1 METAFLSNNI
11 IFSVEKVSLNNVIHY
26 VFIGDV
32 KENIRNILSKLENRK
47 NILKEEVSLLK
58 DLYRE
63 NYKNWI
69 DVVVRD
75 RKKIVF
81 IQNKIHLDDTLNEIR
96 RKIYVFISDYE
107 KKEFICPEN
116 QLLWVINEKNEQEVI
131 GYIYENSI
139 TKQKI
144 NIVPNVF
151 TKITEIN
158 ISKYENILSDNNNKI
173 NTSENNMVIID
184 IKDIIN
190 FKNNTIYLVDAK
202 EEEYYL
208 KKIGLKQEQ
217 QEQQEQQKIN
227 QTKLLN
233 TYFKILWPFV
243 NLNFNLQEIKNNY
256 LLTKEVLEKE
266 SYIFNLIQKISIEID
281 NKKNKDE
288 KIRDKY
294 GLCINTIQIDINSKR
309 FYNNSNN
316 NILNEISNKKNKIN
330 NSNKIIDLYQIF
342 DYMIDHKIDKKTPYL
357 KYIDDII
364 ESPFSIISKEA
375 LDDNLIKKDE
385 LKRWLGIVKEKTIK
399 KNGITFKRYL
409 KDYLEKPKFSSIFL
423 NKYGELSLNVSF
435 NTEINA
441 NFNDI
446 ENTVKDCKKIIE
458 DINKN
463 KIISKIDE
471 KIRINPPDMNI
482 INDKIILKKNTKI
495 VFMNIAIPI
504 KYENTFD
511 FKKLLEFSFHFPSF
525 LSEFPKDDLVEKKE
539 KQNLTEKYFLDETKS
554 EKGIKLKFRRI
565 SGFANMNEILKDI
578 DILKEKDES
587 DTRILKILEFKYKK
601 NIEELKKY
609 LLEWKRKYS
618 FAKSAKIDS
627 KFKYGIT
634 ATITNRNIKI
644 DGITKIYQI
653 PYIYNFFTTFITLFN
668 NYEEYIHNDKIFK
681 KYFGGK
687 NINNELK
694 ILETNTYEINQSA
707 LLNIDDFQ
715 MYNTNELFLEENINE
730 INKTKLFIEENT
742 EYEDKDNKNRGE
754 ILRNK
759 GLGLG
764 LANNSEIDISVKL
777 DCNDAIPEL
786 GTCKDFCNDS
796 NYFIRRLQKYDNKL
810 FKFSGDEKN
819 KRKRYSIG
827 CQRKTQPIVLPY
839 DPKTNPKIESDS
851 YTSVLKYGSN
861 EEHQRWYMCPKI
873 WCPYCEI
880 PIAEKLIDPKTI
892 RKRTTKDLGSF
903 CTTAKC
909 PYGDHQVFMREDNKK
924 TEIGFLDASFHPEG
938 LCLPCCY
945 IKSQSNPLSSGYTT
959 YKKCLGE
966 EVENIDIKDGQ
977 TYILGKGIPIEKD
990 RYGKL
995 PFDIAKILNTTLE
1008 TGYLSFKSGYVRKG
1022 IKHETNNSFLCAI
1035 ADIISCDKNNS
1046 SIDLLKLKKILVEK
1060 LNEPLFRSLYNG
1072 NLPNIFLNPK
1082 SGLSALDNFK
1092 NYIVNKKIIIDHKYL
1107 WDYLQRDNILYE
1119 NGINIFIFED
1129 NNLICPNGEN
1139 IKDFYSIEKKS
1150 IILIKYKEYYEPIYF
1165 LEGEGKTSKKTC
1177 FFDTNKVEIRKIYQV
1192 LMDGCKSKFID
1203 NIDWIAVLKDNI
1215 QKYDLKIDNI
1225 TLSNGENLQ
1234 IVLNELLINIKNKKV
1249 DSSYLPILQYVDSYN
1264 KVIGLKLKNNLYYPI
1279 NPSKLIPEIKYK
1291 IIYDLKDIDTLDLD
1305 ETLKFYKILEKNT
1318 NLKCKIT
1325 HKIYDMKNNKYINA
1339 LVNEYNRFI
1348 PIKKSFDKNNI
1359 LKISNLN
1366 YYSDANLSLYDKIEM
1381 IDKRIEQ
1388 NNKKN
1393 FEDETYIRIKFELS
1407 KILQLNENKNI
1418 LIEIQNLINSE
1429 NKDITKKRELMYN
1442 ILNKIFSNLLIIKE
1456 IEKDYYNYSTP
1467 NKRVPCFLRSV
1478 ENKIKNR
1485 KNYQKNDIKLLC
1497 EDDPHCI
1504 KSNYS
1509 CKLFLNKKNLLNIH
1523 KNLENYNYYISMII
1537 DELLRYRIKRN
1548 EILEDN
1554 IPIIINK
1561 NKIKENLN
1569 KYIVVHTLDL
1579 NEINNTVER
1588 LFLDNKGLFI
1598 DNRSLYEENSTR
1610 QYGFSKSKYIKSDII
1625 EMYNYK
1631 LEEIPVYWK
1640 KILGD
1645 TFKYK
1650 SIEENIFTIV
1660 MNVLNRE
1667 KHNISEQNKNHKITI
1682 YDVKKKL
1689 TDYLKYMIFQK
1700 KLNEENIINLYKENG
1715 DKIFKYITS
1724 FQSLIS
1730 EILNESYEGTE
1741 VDLKFLSKIYK
1752 INFVLLNKRI
1762 KKDENTFKMFS
1773 FKNDEIKKNENL
1785 DNIKYVLIFKSLIYD
1800 KYVYNLIELKN
1811 KYIFKH
1817 NDLPQKFIKNLEGAS
1832 F

>member
-11 IFSVEKVSLNNVIHY
+11 IFSIEKLSMDNIVHY
-26 VFIGDV
+26 VFIGNV
-32 KENIRNILSKLENRK
+32 EEKIKNILSKLENRK
-47 NILKEEVSLLK
+47 TILKEEVSLLR
-58 DLYRE
+58 DSFRE

-69 DVVVRD
+69 DIVVRD

-81 IQNKIHLDDTLNEIR
+81 ILNKIQIDDTLNEIR
-96 RKIYVFISDYE
+96 RKIYIYISDYE
-107 KKEFICPEN
+107 KKEFILPEN
-116 QLLWVINEKNEQEVI
+116 QLLWVINEKEEKEII
-131 GYIYENSI
+131 GYNYENSTI
-139 TKQKI
+139 KEKI
-144 NIVPNVF
+144 NLIPNVF
-151 TKITEIN
+151 AKISESN
-158 ISKYENILSDNNNKI
+158 ISKYQNILSDNNNKI

-184 IKDIIN
+184 LKNIIN
-190 FKNNTIYLVDAK
+190 FKNNTIYLVNAID
-202 EEEYYL
+202 ENYYL
-208 KKIGLKQEQ
+208 KKTG
-217 QEQQEQQKIN
+217 QQKEQIN
-227 QTKLLN
+227 NLN
-233 TYFKILWPFV
+233 AYFKIFWPFI

-256 LLTKEVLEKE
+256 LLTKELLEKE
-266 SYIFNLIQKISIEID
+266 SYIFNLI
-281 NKKNKDE
+281 KNNNDE
-288 KIRDKY
+288 KIKDKY
-294 GLCINTIQIDINSKR
+294 GLCINTIQIEV
-309 FYNNSNN
+309 NNKKFFNNKN
-316 NILNEISNKKNKIN
+316 NINKIN
-330 NSNKIIDLYQIF
+330 NQIIDSNQIINSNKIIDLYQIF
-342 DYMIDHKIDKKTPYL
+342 DFMIDHKIDKKTPYI
-357 KYIDDII
+357 KYTDDII
-364 ESPFSIISKEA
+364 ESSFSIISKEA
-375 LDDNLIKKDE
+375 LDNNLIKKDE

-409 KDYLEKPKFSSIFL
+409 KDYLEKPRYSSIFL
-423 NKYGELSLNVSF
+423 NKYGELSINVSF

-441 NFNDI
+441 DFNDI
-446 ENTVKDCKKIIE
+446 ENTIKDCKKIIE
-458 DINKN
+458 DINRN
-463 KIISKIDE
+463 KIISKINE
-471 KIRINPPDMNI
+471 KVRINTPDMDI
-482 INDKIILKKNTKI
+482 IDNKIVFKKNTKI

-504 KYENTFD
+504 KYNNIFD
-511 FKKLLEFSFHFPSF
+511 FKKLLDFSFNFPSF
-525 LSEFPKDDLVEKKE
+525 LSEFPKDDVIE
-539 KQNLTEKYFLDETKS
+539 KQDLTQKYFLDESKS

-587 DTRILKILEFKYKK
+587 DIKILKILEFKYKK

-618 FAKSAKIDS
+618 LSKSTKIDS
-627 KFKYGIT
+627 KFKFGIT
-634 ATITNRNIKI
+634 ATITNQNIKI
-644 DGITKIYQI
+644 DGITKLYQI
-653 PYIYNFFTTFITLFN
+653 PIIYNFFTTFITLFN
-668 NYEEYIHNDKIFK
+668 NYESFIHDDKIFK
-681 KYFGGK
+681 KYFSGK
-687 NINNELK
+687 NINNEFK
-694 ILETNTYEINQSA
+694 ILQENTYEINQNA
-707 LLNIDDFQ
+707 LLNIDNFQ
-715 MYNTNELFLEENINE
+715 LYNTNELFLEENINE
-730 INKTKLFIEENT
+730 INKTKLYIEENT
-742 EYEDKDNKNRGE
+742 EYDKNYEKEDKYVAENLK
-754 ILRNK
+754 NK

-764 LANNSEIDISVKL
+764 TGLGIANNSEIDISVRL
-777 DCNDAIPEL
+777 DCNDAIPEI

-827 CQRKTQPIVLPY
+827 CQRKTQPVVLPY
-839 DPKTNPKIESDS
+839 DPITNSKIDNES
-851 YTSVLKYGSN
+851 YTSVLKYGSD

-909 PYGDHQVFMREDNKK
+909 PYGDHQVFMREEDKK
-924 TEIGFLDASFHPEG
+924 IEIGFLDASFHPEG

-966 EVENIDIKDGQ
+966 EVENINIKDGQ

-995 PFDIAKILNTTLE
+995 SFDIAKILNTSLE

-1022 IKHETNNSFLCAI
+1022 IKHEINNSFLCAI

-1046 SIDLLKLKKILVEK
+1046 SVDLLKLKKILIEK

-1072 NLPNIFLNPK
+1072 NLVNIFFNPK
-1082 SGLSALDNFK
+1082 SGLSTIDNFK

-1129 NNLICPNGEN
+1129 NNLICPMGEN
-1139 IKDFYSIEKKS
+1139 IKDFYNIEKKS
-1150 IILIKYKEYYEPIYF
+1150 ILLIKYKEYYEPIYF

-1177 FFDTNKVEIRKIYQV
+1177 FFDINKVEIKKLYEISCE
-1192 LMDGCKSKFID
+1192 GCKSTFID

-1215 QKYDLKIDNI
+1215 QKYDIKIDNI
-1225 TLSNGENLQ
+1225 TLNNGENLQ
-1234 IVLNELLINIKNKKV
+1234 IVLNQLLTNIKNKKL
-1249 DSSYLPILQYVDSYN
+1249 DSSYLPILQYIDSYN

-1291 IIYDLKDIDTLDLD
+1291 LIYDLKDIDVLYLT
-1305 ETLKFYKILEKNT
+1305 ETLKFYKTLEKNT
-1318 NLKCKIT
+1318 NLKCRIT
-1325 HKIYDMKNNKYINA
+1325 HKIFDMKNNKYINA
-1339 LVNEYNRFI
+1339 IVNEYNRFI
-1348 PIKKSFDKNNI
+1348 PIKKSLDKNNT

-1366 YYSDANLSLYDKIEM
+1366 YYSDVDLSLYDKIEM

-1407 KILQLNENKNI
+1407 KILQLKENKNI
-1418 LIEIQNLINSE
+1418 LTEIDDLINSHD
-1429 NKDITKKRELMYN
+1429 NNITKKREIMYN
-1442 ILNKIFSNLLIIKE
+1442 ILNKIFKDILIIKDT
-1456 IEKDYYNYSTP
+1456 EKDYYNYSTP
-1467 NKRVPCFLRSV
+1467 NKRIPCFLRS
-1478 ENKIKNR
+1478 NKSNKNNK
-1485 KNYQKNDIKLLC
+1485 KNGIKLLC

-1537 DELLRYRIKRN
+1537 DELLRYRIKRD
-1548 EILEDN
+1548 EILQDN

-1569 KYIVVHTLDL
+1569 KYIVIHTLDL

-1610 QYGFSKSKYIKSDII
+1610 QYGFSKNKYIKSDVI
-1625 EMYNYK
+1625 ELYNYK

-1645 TFKYK
+1645 MFKYK
-1650 SIEENIFTIV
+1650 NIEENIFTIV
-1660 MNVLNRE
+1660 VNILNRE
-1667 KHNISEQNKNHKITI
+1667 KHNILNQNKNQKISI
-1682 YDVKKKL
+1682 YDVKKKI

-1700 KLNEENIINLYKENG
+1700 KLDEETIMNLYKECG

-1724 FQSLIS
+1724 FQSLLS
-1730 EILNESYEGTE
+1730 EILNESYEGTDI
-1741 VDLKFLSKIYK
+1741 DLKFLSKIYK
-1752 INFVLLNKRI
+1752 INFILLNKRI
-1762 KKDENTFKMFS
+1762 KKDENIFKIFS
-1773 FKNDEIKKNENL
+1773 FKNNISKKNENL
-1785 DNIKYVLIFKSLIYD
+1785 DNEKYVLIFKSLIYE

-1811 KYIFKH
+1811 KYIFKY
-1817 NDLPQKFIKNLEGAS
+1817 NNLPQKFIKIL
-1832 F
+1832 